1 MVRCSPDGAEQ
12 TVILYDAAAGK
23 LKVGISRS
31 SLDEEIR
38 YPYYRNQKAL
48 SRMPKEERCVAAQE
62 APFALAAGETLTLRV
77 FLDRSVLEVFANGRQ
92 CITQRIYPS
101 RSDSTGIALFSRGGS
116 ANVELLEAWPMAPI
130 HD

>member
-1 MVRCSPDGAEQ
+1 MP
-12 TVILYDAAAGK
+12 
-23 LKVGISRS
+23 
-31 SLDEEIR
+31 EE
-38 YPYYRNQKAL
+38 A
-48 SRMPKEERCVAAQE
+48 RCVAAQE
-62 APFALAAGETLTLRV
+62 APFALAVGETLTLRV